1 MSEVKLQSQVDD
13 INRDKLFKGICI
25 ALLPTA
31 FSFVLVSNILYQLK
45 TEFILTN
52 AQVGYIGGAAL
63 WGMAISLL
71 TIGPFL
77 ERIGLKIATVGAFIG
92 HLSGVTLF
100 LLAYPF
106 AGDPIAFW
114 ILFGGAIGFGAGN
127 GLIEVA
133 GNPLTATLYPE
144 EKVTKLN
151 HFHAFFPAGNIV
163 GGLLGW
169 TMAQTGVLGPITIGH
184 WTWQIAIIYIPI
196 FVYGAMILPE
206 KFPKT
211 ETAQAGISM
220 KEMFKYVFTHP
231 LLWALIILKMIT
243 LSMEMGPLR
252 WIPEVLQAAGVHG
265 MLIFVW
271 ISLVMLVLRV
281 SARTFVKRFAPT
293 GMLLGGS
300 FLVGVGLLMFAF
312 IEDGIIPLMI
322 AATFFAGGIA
332 FFFPNMTGLMSER
345 FPKAG
350 SLGIIL
356 LIGFGFGAAGFSN
369 AIMGSIADRYLPD
382 ALEEQRTVQLL
393 QDVRDRFPEYVTEAE
408 AASGDL
414 DRLAE
419 LAYRAVDVENAIYH
433 TEQALSHYSNEGDL
447 DGILTGNALRA
458 ILDSDVDQEQALLDE
473 TFSILRPADN
483 YGGRMSFL
491 WVAPLAFI
499 VCLIFLI
506 IYLRDKKKGG
516 YQAVRLER
524 KESELVD
531 NV

>member
-1 MSEVKLQSQVDD
+1 MSENFHPNQG
-13 INRDKLFKGICI
+13 INRDKLFRGICI

-52 AQVGYIGGAAL
+52 SQVGMIGGAAL

-71 TIGPFL
+71 AVGPFL
-77 ERIGLKIATVGAFIG
+77 ERIGLKKATIGAFVG

-100 LLAYPF
+100 LAAYPF
-106 AGDPIAFW
+106 AGIPEAFW
-114 ILFGGAIGFGAGN
+114 ILFAGAIGFGAGN

-133 GNPLTATLYPE
+133 GNPMTAALYPDD
-144 EKVTKLN
+144 KTTKLN
-151 HFHAFFPAGNIV
+151 HFHAFFPLGNIV

-169 TMAQTGVLGPITIGH
+169 IMAQTGTIGAFAIGH

-196 FVYGAMILPE
+196 VIYGVMIFPE

-211 ETAQAGISM
+211 ETAEAGIPM
-220 KEMFKYVFTHP
+220 KEMFRYVFTHP
-231 LLWALIILKMIT
+231 LVWALIILKMIT

-271 ISLVMLVLRV
+271 ISLIMLILRV
-281 SARTFVKRFAPT
+281 NARYFVNRFAPT

-300 FLVGVGLLMFAF
+300 FFVGVGLLMFAF
-312 IEDGIIPLMI
+312 IEDGMILLMI
-322 AATFFAGGIA
+322 AATFFAGGVA

-350 SLGIIL
+350 SLGITL

-369 AIMGSIADRYLPD
+369 AIMGSIADQYLPD
-382 ALEEQRTVQLL
+382 ALDEQVTVQLL
-393 QDVRDRFPEYVTEAE
+393 EDVEQRFPEYLIEAE

-419 LAYRAVDVENAIYH
+419 LGYRAADVGNAIHH
-433 TEQALSHYSNEGDL
+433 TEQALQHYRNEGYL

-458 ILDSDVDQEQALLDE
+458 IIDSDISQESALLNE

-499 VCLIFLI
+499 VCLIFLV
-506 IYLRDKKKGG
+506 IYVRDKRKGG
-516 YQAVRLER
+516 YRAVRLEQ
-524 KESELVD
+524 KEVLIPKE
-531 NV
+531 

>member
-1 MSEVKLQSQVDD
+1 MTNDD
-13 INRDKLFKGICI
+13 LSSRGIDRDKLFKGICI

-52 AQVGYIGGAAL
+52 GQVGYIGGAAL

-77 ERIGLKIATVGAFIG
+77 EKIGLKRATIGAFVG

-100 LLAYPF
+100 LVAYLF
-106 AGDPIAFW
+106 AGEPFAFW

-151 HFHAFFPAGNIV
+151 HFHAFFPLGNIV

-169 TMAQTGVLGPITIGH
+169 IMAQTGTLGFIEIGH

-196 FVYGAMILPE
+196 FAYGAMILPE

-211 ETAQAGISM
+211 ETEEAGIPTR
-220 KEMFKYVFTHP
+220 EMFRYVFTHP
-231 LLWALIILKMIT
+231 LVWALIIFKMVT

-281 SARTFVKRFAPT
+281 SARTFVNRFAPT

-300 FLVGVGLLMFAF
+300 FLVGIGLLMFAF
-312 IEDGIIPLMI
+312 IEEGVVPLMI
-322 AATFFAGGIA
+322 AATFFAGGVA

-369 AIMGSIADRYLPD
+369 AIMGEVADRYLPD
-382 ALEEQRTVQLL
+382 ALDEQQTVEVLERVEQ
-393 QDVRDRFPEYVTEAE
+393 RFPEYVRKAE

-419 LAYRAVDVENAIYH
+419 LGYRSVDVQNALDR
-433 TEQALSHYSNEGDL
+433 TEQALSFYRSNGYL
-447 DGILTGNALRA
+447 DGNITGNALRA
-458 ILDSDVDQEQALLDE
+458 IMESDVDQEQELLDE
-473 TFSILRPADN
+473 TFGILRPADN

-491 WVAPLAFI
+491 WVAPLAFF
-499 VCLIFLI
+499 VSLVFLI
-506 IYLRDKKKGG
+506 IYIRDKRKGG
-516 YQAVRLER
+516 YQAVRLDKGEGFQDG
-524 KESELVD
+524 S
-531 NV
+531 

>member
-1 MSEVKLQSQVDD
+1 MTNDD
-13 INRDKLFKGICI
+13 LNSRGIDRDKLFKGICI

-77 ERIGLKIATVGAFIG
+77 EKIGLKNATIGAFIG
-92 HLSGVTLF
+92 HLAGVTLF
-100 LLAYPF
+100 LVAYPF
-106 AGDPIAFW
+106 AGEPYAFW

-133 GNPLTATLYPE
+133 GNPLTASLYPE

-151 HFHAFFPAGNIV
+151 HFHAFFPLGNIV

-169 TMAQTGVLGPITIGH
+169 TMAQTGTLGFVEIGH

-196 FVYGAMILPE
+196 FAYGAMILPE

-211 ETAQAGISM
+211 ETEEAGIPTR
-220 KEMFKYVFTHP
+220 EMFRYVFTHP
-231 LLWALIILKMIT
+231 LVWALIIFKMVT

-281 SARTFVKRFAPT
+281 SARTFVNRFAPT
-293 GMLLGGS
+293 GMLLGGA
-300 FLVGVGLLMFAF
+300 FLVGIGLVMFAF
-312 IEDGIIPLMI
+312 IEEGVVPLMI

-332 FFFPNMTGLMSER
+332 YFFPNMTGLMSER

-369 AIMGSIADRYLPD
+369 ALMGEVADRYLPD
-382 ALEEQRTVQLL
+382 ALDEERTVEILEQ
-393 QDVRDRFPEYVTEAE
+393 VEERFPEYVRMAE
-408 AASGDL
+408 MASGDL

-419 LAYRAVDVENAIYH
+419 LGYRAVDVQNAVH
-433 TEQALSHYSNEGDL
+433 HSEQALSFYRTNGYL
-447 DGILTGNALRA
+447 DGNLTGNALRA
-458 ILDSDVDQEQALLDE
+458 IMDSDLNQEQELLDE
-473 TFSILRPADN
+473 TFGILRPADN

-491 WVAPLAFI
+491 WVAPLAFF
-499 VCLIFLI
+499 VSLVFLI
-506 IYLRDKKKGG
+506 IYIRDKRKGG